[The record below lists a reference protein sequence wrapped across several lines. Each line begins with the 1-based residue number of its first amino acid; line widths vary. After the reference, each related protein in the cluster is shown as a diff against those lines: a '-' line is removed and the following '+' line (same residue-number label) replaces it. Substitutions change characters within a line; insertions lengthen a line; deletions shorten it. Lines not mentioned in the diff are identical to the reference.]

1 MPCIS
6 IGLGYLAQSIGLVS
20 MGYIIDPSFTPFFA
34 QGFLSALD
42 FRNVIFMCVL
52 IAISVA
58 VYYPFFKV
66 YEKSLAEKEG
76 VEA

>member
-1 MPCIS
+1 
-6 IGLGYLAQSIGLVS
+6 
-20 MGYIIDPSFTPFFA
+20 MGYIVDPSFTPFFG

-42 FRNVIFMCVL
+42 IRNVIFMFVL

-66 YEKSLAEKEG
+66 YEKTLMEKEG
-76 VEA
+76 E

>member
-1 MPCIS
+1 
-6 IGLGYLAQSIGLVS
+6 

>member
-1 MPCIS
+1 
-6 IGLGYLAQSIGLVS
+6 
-20 MGYIIDPSFTPFFA
+20 MGYIVDPSFTPFFA

-42 FRNVIFMCVL
+42 IRNVIFMIVL
-52 IAISVA
+52 IAISMI

-76 VEA
+76 TDR